1 MRGTAMY
8 IGGGGALWRKYKQQ
22 NNTKFKDNMN
32 PDYGVYI
39 VLFLMRFIRGPPL
52 CVLLFTINFKG
63 ANAMKNDKNKKIK
76 IFSEKVGKT
85 GSQFRDYNIEA
96 QNPVQKFL
104 NKEKTVVINKGL
116 KVNQF
121 KKHIRISLNNF
132 RIDIYRLYKK
142 MYEKEY
148 LTDETAFVDNAL
160 YDDYD
165 FLENKVAVMDF
176 KMTVKND
183 LLYEVLNSLEQHQ
196 RDIIYLSLC
205 EEMSDMEIG
214 KKLKMSRS
222 KVQRIKQ
229 KLKKEIYNAMTGGK
243 DDE

>member
-32 PDYGVYI
+32 LDYGVYI

-52 CVLLFTINFKG
+52 CVCFFTINFKG
-63 ANAMKNDKNKKIK
+63 ANAMKNNKNKKIK

-96 QNPVQKFL
+96 QNPIQIIL
-104 NKEKTVVINKGL
+104 NKEKTAMTNKGL
-116 KVNQF
+116 TVNQF
-121 KKHIRISLNNF
+121 KKHIRTSLQNF

-142 MYEKEY
+142 IHEKEF
-148 LTDETAFVDNAL
+148 LTEESDIGKDVSYDN
-160 YDDYD
+160 YD
-165 FLENKVAVMDF
+165 FLENKVIVMDF

-205 EEMSDMEIG
+205 EEMSDMEIS
-214 KKLKMSRS
+214 KRLKMSRS

-229 KLKKEIYNAMTGGK
+229 KLKKEIYDVMTGGK
-243 DDE
+243 QDE